1 MKFYMI
7 YSNQYATGNKPIGI
21 ASLAATVKRAG
32 HQFRLFDCTE
42 FSVIRQGAFSDWNIS
57 GEKSLQFMI
66 AKNQKRLPKREK
78 VTYGELIDKV
88 ITDINNYKPDLIG
101 LSALSDDYPLG
112 LRIMDKVKKTF
123 SKIPTICGG
132 VHATIDPMGIIS
144 EKCFDMVC
152 VGEGEYVILDLA
164 KRIEEK
170 KDFFKIKNLWIKKSN
185 GSIEKNFVRPYE
197 QNLDLFPYPDWSIYP
212 ETAFYKPFKGYVYKY
227 GDFEMS
233 RGCPYKCSYCIN
245 VQLQALYKSTGKNY
259 HREKSIKRVIKEIK
273 QAREKYNIE
282 FLKFWD
288 ESFLLMSKERLEE
301 FTDLYSEQIGL
312 PYVIETTSQSITP
325 FTVKMLKKSN
335 CKSASLGLETG
346 SPDLRNGLLHKPTNN
361 EVYLNAFKLLEE
373 NNIQKVSYNML
384 GLPYEKQEDIF
395 KTIAMNKLCKTD
407 TQTSGKF
414 YPYKGTPIRRMLI
427 NKGLLNEKNEKEL
440 VKGYDFN
447 SLTDYKSV
455 LEFRSIDTDLNSN
468 ILNRISLLF
477 INYIVWPVKLWPLID
492 LIKNA
497 KKIDGFRDCLWIK
510 IHAVTY
516 FKKFKKWPENDK
528 IVKVEKVEE
537 YNCTFND
544 KNVDEFVKL
553 LIKNWGENFKE
564 EIEKILSSI
573 KNGSLKPE
581 FPIPENKD
589 ELKHFLGIQKTSE
602 EQKREIRQKLRT
614 IAKED
619 SAVYRLT

>member
-1 MKFYMI
+1 MI

>member
-66 AKNQKRLPKREK
+66 AKNQKRLPNREK

>member
-1 MKFYMI
+1 
-7 YSNQYATGNKPIGI
+7 
-21 ASLAATVKRAG
+21 
-32 HQFRLFDCTE
+32 
-42 FSVIRQGAFSDWNIS
+42 
-57 GEKSLQFMI
+57 
-66 AKNQKRLPKREK
+66 
-78 VTYGELIDKV
+78 
-88 ITDINNYKPDLIG
+88 
-101 LSALSDDYPLG
+101 
-112 LRIMDKVKKTF
+112 
-123 SKIPTICGG
+123 
-132 VHATIDPMGIIS
+132 
-144 EKCFDMVC
+144 
-152 VGEGEYVILDLA
+152 
-164 KRIEEK
+164 
-170 KDFFKIKNLWIKKSN
+170 
-185 GSIEKNFVRPYE
+185 
-197 QNLDLFPYPDWSIYP
+197 
-212 ETAFYKPFKGYVYKY
+212 
-227 GDFEMS
+227 
-233 RGCPYKCSYCIN
+233 
-245 VQLQALYKSTGKNY
+245 
-259 HREKSIKRVIKEIK
+259 
-273 QAREKYNIE
+273 
-282 FLKFWD
+282 
-288 ESFLLMSKERLEE
+288 
-301 FTDLYSEQIGL
+301 
-312 PYVIETTSQSITP
+312 
-325 FTVKMLKKSN
+325 
-335 CKSASLGLETG
+335 
-346 SPDLRNGLLHKPTNN
+346 
-361 EVYLNAFKLLEE
+361 
-373 NNIQKVSYNML
+373 
-384 GLPYEKQEDIF
+384 
-395 KTIAMNKLCKTD
+395 
-407 TQTSGKF
+407 
-414 YPYKGTPIRRMLI
+414 MLI